1 MEQRFSDKEAEEI
14 LRMAAGKFVAAES
27 KRHTSFDREDIEEM
41 AAEIGVPPEYVSEA
55 ISVVSTASAT
65 PLSKTSPRDEWHS
78 VPGSPKRRQWIREV
92 PGVFNDETRAQAIQY
107 LNSLHDSKG
116 RFAFTK
122 ELTEWASAMD
132 GPMTTCTFRN
142 VNGHVQIHL
151 TEPEPSPR
159 YDRRVWLL
167 ILIAL
172 AICFV
177 VMLFVTEGSAPMFP
191 LVLLGFWFANYQRA
205 MEIQKLELRSRCA
218 IMDRLECIIRR
229 ENDPA
234 KA

>member
-1 MEQRFSDKEAEEI
+1 MEQQFSDKEAEEI
-14 LRMAAGKFVAAES
+14 LRMAAEKFAAAES
-27 KRHTSFDREDIEEM
+27 KQHTSIGRKDIEEI

-55 ISVVSTASAT
+55 ISVVSTASAE
-65 PLSKTSPRDEWHS
+65 PLAQVSPRDRWHP

-92 PGVFNDETRAQAIQY
+92 PGVFNDECRPQAIHY

-122 ELTEWASAMD
+122 DLTEWASAMD

-142 VNGHVQIHL
+142 VKGHVQVHF
-151 TEPEPSPR
+151 TEPVPPTFDQR
-159 YDRRVWLL
+159 PW
-167 ILIAL
+167 IA
-172 AICFV
+172 
-177 VMLFVTEGSAPMFP
+177 M
-191 LVLLGFWFANYQRA
+191 LVLAAVYMVVALYMFEPQAAIPPLMMLGIGWSNYQRA
-205 MEIQKLELRSRCA
+205 RDIYKLDTKYRCA